1 MIKLLTPHPALM
13 VETEEKVLM
22 AADLHLGL
30 EYDLAKQGINIPYQ
44 WNRILEEL
52 MFLLEEH
59 KPGRLI
65 LLGDVKHGVPSTSFQ
80 EKREIPLFFETLLD
94 VVENIDITRGNHD
107 ANIQNYI
114 PEEVNLHT
122 SKGVIF
128 GEEFRVAAMHG
139 HAWPKPAIMTA
150 DAVIM
155 AHNHPTVML
164 STPIGVRITQ
174 PAWIRGSME
183 PERLARAFLA
193 QDNVKLNEDESPMN
207 AFYEEYGFEEGSP
220 ELIVMPMFNDL
231 LGGLPVNSEPPESLL
246 GPLFRGG
253 VVNMD
258 KFDAYLLDGS
268 YLGKVEFLRQ
278 RLEGSV

>member
-1 MIKLLTPHPALM
+1 LM
-13 VETEEKVLM
+13 VESGERVM
-22 AADLHLGL
+22 MVADLHLGL

-52 MFLLEEH
+52 IFLLEEYR
-59 KPGRLI
+59 PDRLV

-80 EKREIPLFFETLLD
+80 EKREIPLFFETLLEM
-94 VVENIDITRGNHD
+94 VENIDITRGNHD
-107 ANIQNYI
+107 ANIQNYL

-122 SKGVIF
+122 SKGIIF
-128 GEEFRVAAMHG
+128 GEEFKVAAMHG
-139 HAWPKPAIMTA
+139 HAWPNPAIMTA

-164 STPIGVRITQ
+164 STPIGIRITQ
-174 PAWIRGSME
+174 RAWIRGTME
-183 PERLARAFLA
+183 PESLAKAFLA
-193 QDNVKLNEDESPMN
+193 QDNVKLGEEEEPVNV
-207 AFYEEYGFEEGSP
+207 FYEEYGFEEGAP

-231 LGGLPVNSEPPESLL
+231 LGGLPVNSESPESLL

-253 VVNMD
+253 VVDMD

-268 YLGKVEFLRQ
+268 YLGKVGFLRQ
-278 RLEGSV
+278 RLNGSL

>member
-1 MIKLLTPHPALM
+1 LIKLLTPHPALM
-13 VETEEKVLM
+13 VESGERVLM

-44 WNRILEEL
+44 WNRILNEL
-52 MFLLEEH
+52 MFLLEEYH
-59 KPGRLI
+59 PDRLI

-80 EKREIPLFFETLLD
+80 EKREIPLFFETLLEAVD
-94 VVENIDITRGNHD
+94 NIDVTRGNHD
-107 ANIQNYI
+107 ANIQKYL
-114 PEEVNLHT
+114 PEQVTLHT

-128 GEEFRVAAMHG
+128 GDEFKVAAMHG
-139 HAWPKPAIMTA
+139 HAWPRPEIMTA

-164 STPIGVRITQ
+164 STPIGIRITQ
-174 PAWIRGSME
+174 PAWIRGTLD
-183 PERLARAFLA
+183 PESLARAFLA
-193 QDNVKLNEDESPMN
+193 QDNVKLEPEEEPLN
-207 AFYEEYGFEEGSP
+207 AFYEEYGFEEGTP

-231 LGGLPVNSEPPESLL
+231 LGGLPVNSESPESLL

-253 VVNMD
+253 IVDMD
-258 KFDAYLLDGS
+258 NYDAYLLDGS
-268 YLGKVEFLRQ
+268 YLGKVGFLRR